1 MFNSLYRGLAAA
13 ANRELAA
20 AAHMARLN
28 QRRAMASMAK
38 QKEEDMKNWSCDEVS
53 WYAQTVISSKVFID
67 AFKAEELDGENLL
80 DLPQNQMLV
89 NDLVSAGLKRADV
102 RKLAG
107 AVRKLVAPGVSPRHS
122 SPCLPTLP
130 PPPRCTWIA
139 VNCPFNE

>member
-107 AVRKLVAPGVSPRHS
+107 AVRKLVAVAPGVSPRC
-122 SPCLPTLP
+122 PLLPACLPS
-130 PPPRCTWIA
+130 PPRPDA
-139 VNCPFNE
+139 HGSP